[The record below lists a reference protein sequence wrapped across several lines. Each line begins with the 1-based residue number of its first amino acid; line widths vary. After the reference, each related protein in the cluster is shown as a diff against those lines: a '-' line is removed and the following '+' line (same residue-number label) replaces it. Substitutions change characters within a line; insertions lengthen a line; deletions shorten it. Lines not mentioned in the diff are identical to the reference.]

1 MLNEFT
7 AKMTQSGAIGS
18 WLGGCGEFLV
28 KSATRDEGNG
38 EERDMMAYYM

>member
-18 WLGGCGEFLV
+18 WLGGYGDVLV
-28 KSATRDEGNG
+28 KSAARDEGNG
-38 EERDMMAYYM
+38 EETDMMAH